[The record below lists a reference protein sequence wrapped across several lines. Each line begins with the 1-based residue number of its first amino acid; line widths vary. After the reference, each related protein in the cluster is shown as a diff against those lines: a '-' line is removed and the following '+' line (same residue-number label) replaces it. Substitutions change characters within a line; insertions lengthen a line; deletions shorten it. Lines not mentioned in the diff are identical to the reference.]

1 MKYHK
6 RSTKK
11 EIYSSKQFW
20 NFDKP
25 FLTNKGCMNNDFISV
40 GNGDAFIDKE
50 GKLVEMFDAHYINKV
65 EKTSGVQQEIY
76 VIDAS
81 NTQEII
87 GGIIRKYET
96 PKYTKN

>member
-1 MKYHK
+1 
-6 RSTKK
+6 
-11 EIYSSKQFW
+11 
-20 NFDKP
+20 
-25 FLTNKGCMNNDFISV
+25 MNNDFISI
-40 GNGDAFIDKE
+40 GNEDAFTDKE
-50 GKLVEMFDAHYINKV
+50 GEWVEMFDAHYINTV